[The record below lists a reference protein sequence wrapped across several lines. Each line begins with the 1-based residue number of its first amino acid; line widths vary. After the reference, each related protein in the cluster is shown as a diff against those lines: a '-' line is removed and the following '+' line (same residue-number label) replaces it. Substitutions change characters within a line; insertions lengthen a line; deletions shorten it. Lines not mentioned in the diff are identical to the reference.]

1 MKVNF
6 LVLPTETY
14 NLVIINPEKVAKLF
28 ASHCFLEGNSPLEAI
43 DDCLSTIL
51 IERTEMNA
59 DREPN
64 ERCNDVYEP
73 VKVFSFPRCLL
84 GVERV
89 AIF

>member
-1 MKVNF
+1 MEVNF

-28 ASHCFLEGNSPLEAI
+28 TSHCFFEGNSPLEAI
-43 DDCLSTIL
+43 DDCLPIIL

-64 ERCNDVYEP
+64 ETSNDIYES
-73 VKVFSFPRCLL
+73 VKAFSLPRCLL